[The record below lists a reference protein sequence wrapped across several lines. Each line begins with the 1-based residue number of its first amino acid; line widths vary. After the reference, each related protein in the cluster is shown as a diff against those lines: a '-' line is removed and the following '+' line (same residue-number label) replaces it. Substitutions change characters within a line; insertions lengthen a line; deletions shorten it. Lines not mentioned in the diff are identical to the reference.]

1 MRTWRIDGDRAVPLR
16 SPPRRHQRF
25 DGKLEL
31 TSDSGGIL
39 ETLKIRNSQGA
50 STPLK
55 LDLHPDRPIRRGLA
69 PGPKYVPIAN
79 WLPDPSFSE
88 MRALNGDPDLHAEG
102 HEIKNASGKGTGVY
116 VSGEI
121 PRVHPFEKGLPG
133 AVTWMLNEGEAE
145 AEGAKA
151 KGEEAMPVAGAEAAD
166 AKPRGGWCKDELL
179 RDERF
184 VAVDVKGHGLVLFS
198 ACSHAGICNVVSAT
212 PDIFNKR
219 PVHMVVGGLHL
230 IPIETQ
236 PVAETVEF
244 LGKRMQPRPDWIVP
258 LHCTGVEARGK
269 LIDEFGKQCIPSGV
283 GIKVT
288 VQGDN
293 DREKTLD
300 NVDLE
305 IK

>member
-1 MRTWRIDGDRAVPLR
+1 MRNA
-16 SPPRRHQRF
+16 
-25 DGKLEL
+25 
-31 TSDSGGIL
+31 
-39 ETLKIRNSQGA
+39 QGA
-50 STPLK
+50 QTPLK

-69 PGPKYVPIAN
+69 PGPKYVPITN

-88 MRALNGDPDLHAEG
+88 MRALNGAPDLHAEG
-102 HEIKNASGKGTGVY
+102 HEIQNAAGKGTGVY

-133 AVTWMLNEGEAE
+133 AVTWMLNEGEAD
-145 AEGAKA
+145 ADGARA
-151 KGEEAMPVAGAEAAD
+151 KGEDAMPVSGAAAQD
-166 AKPRGGWCKDELL
+166 AKPRGGWVTDELL
-179 RDERF
+179 RDERY

-198 ACSHAGICNVVSAT
+198 ACSHAGICNVISST
-212 PDIFNKR
+212 PAVFNKR

-244 LGKRMQPRPDWIVP
+244 LGKRMNPRPDWIVP

-288 VQGDN
+288 VEGDA
-293 DREKTLD
+293 EKEKKLD
-300 NVDLE
+300 DVDLE